1 MQTLQ
6 SLPSADGIAESIVEA
21 MFGAVLESIDS
32 FATDFLQWL
41 GGVRD
46 PTENGLLVDAWFAVF
61 EISLA
66 VLVIWVVL
74 GLLSFP
80 FGDDQKTDLYR
91 FGWRIIGVFIIFA
104 IAQPAFSFGA
114 ELSNELFQMIFTLTE
129 EGADIEAEFD
139 GLVDSI
145 TSAGGTAIG
154 LLVAGV
160 ITAVVMGLAQLI
172 VVGVM
177 FTIDYIFWTA
187 FVFSPL
193 LAVFWMV
200 DWGPLAK
207 ANDFAETMF
216 DAAVGS
222 LLYPV
227 AISIFATA
235 YVILV
240 GAGVQGGLNDA
251 TLSAMLELTA
261 ISAIFPIII
270 LAVGFKLLSQIGND
284 MYGLSTV
291 AKMAGVVATAGAGA
305 VVGGVQGA
313 ATAASSG
320 GSSALSGAASG
331 MASGAQRGAQTVAR
345 GGMGPTN
352 EPMSSI
358 GMGAASGGGSGQTSR
373 GGASNANN
381 TASGQNT
388 TTNASSST
396 GGDGGQSTTT
406 ASNEPQRGGLIGQAT
421 GAVAAHTPESIKNAG
436 ATITGAAGRVSPRP
450 STQYNRQKAMQEE
463 SLESTANYQETADEL
478 EQAGEGDSVDLDSLK
493 EQGVFDETEASA
505 PSDGQGEVTVDENG
519 RVQYQSEE
527 GGRDM
532 VDTDD
537 LATASNV
544 KASKQLRK
552 AERAEN
558 RAGMANKG
566 KQAASGVANGMQ
578 FTGAMAGKI
587 GMMGARDVVM
597 GHPGYTD
604 FSMGSSASSGGQTS
618 GSGAGAAGAEATT
631 ESTSTERA
639 ATSVSPA
646 YFGADDDD
654 RAEANASSY
663 QTLSNGERVDLESD
677 EGDDLSV
684 VRDPEQSSESESAE
698 VGWVMSQ
705 SQAEAAPDDAGEMVD
720 YYRQEGTRIAR
731 SGDNA
736 PKIPTEGSVPGYANT
751 DVAEVDGEETVV
763 LDGSSGE
770 LAESE
775 VRPAEFDGVDAGE
788 SVAVRGEYQEQP
800 GGGAYIQGVDGTKT
814 NLQQRINGVESGEQT
829 LVDGG
834 VRELDDGSKTLDS
847 EYQPSTETSDQEAA
861 VDGEKQKQKQQRQPN
876 TPSGGIVPLGKQ
888 GIALP
893 DDEKSE
899 IAGNSTDYVGSV
911 DDSGTSPSVGGVKV
925 ADNTSDGRFSDDN
938 GRVDIGRDGE
948 NVAIRNADLDEVPG
962 GYFQMKL
969 SDDTVVENPRD
980 LSPEAVEEYSEN
992 EAVEELRWGDE
1003 ATGTERISIS
1013 ETPPVNTLSESERA
1027 IFDGE
1032 SVDIDGEVEK
1042 PEFGRRTIGG
1052 ISIQDESTDG
1062 RFSEDGTL
1070 KQLPSAEE
1078 GDMVQ
1083 IENAQYRVIDGKGGT
1098 EVEEAVLTDQSRVEI
1113 QDTSDSDSIEPS
1125 IRRGG
1130 ATSSNLAVD
1139 KASVKR
1145 GSVNTDEMDYV
1156 NSSRELNGMAVS
1168 ATGVVDQRPSGET
1181 VLRGQGTDNESIS
1194 LTDETRGDDG
1204 NRAQIGDGA
1213 LTDVEPGDTV
1223 SLNQSVVDSD
1233 GEQLR
1238 LTESSNVEAV
1248 ETGSDGVPLTPT
1260 IEKDFSKDRL
1270 TDDRSGVRPVDAET
1284 LAETNLETAFD
1295 GGEEVSMQ
1303 EVTFVESEI
1312 SGEGPVEK
1320 GGQFVTPDGKEIGS
1334 YSQLE
1339 TEGEPDG
1346 DRLQDGGTYD
1356 VNALAVDDEGRFKP
1370 SVNTELSRLDTDGT
1384 TTEQQPDH
1392 QVDSQNDSS
1401 RRSSGDGTMR
1411 NSGGDTTT
1419 TNSTQSTSPEPGRS
1433 SKSGE
1438 DVSENDE
1445 NRSRSRSR
1453 DKGGIDNFTP
1463 TGVEYNDENDESEDN

>member
-32 FATDFLQWL
+32 FATDFLKWL

-46 PTENGLLVDAWFAVF
+46 PTENDLLVDAWFAVF

-129 EGADIEAEFD
+129 EGADIEAEFN
-139 GLVDSI
+139 GLVDTI

-160 ITAVVMGLAQLI
+160 ITAVMMGVAQLI
-172 VVGVM
+172 IVAVM
-177 FTIDYIFWTA
+177 FSIDYIFWTA

-227 AISIFATA
+227 AISVFATA
-235 YVILV
+235 YVVLV
-240 GAGVQGGLNDA
+240 GAGVQGGLNDS

-261 ISAIFPIII
+261 MSVIFPFII
-270 LAVGFKLLSQIGND
+270 LAVGFKLLSQVGNG

-291 AKMAGVVATAGAGA
+291 GKIAGVAVTAGAGA
-305 VVGGVQGA
+305 VVGGIQGA
-313 ATAASSG
+313 ATAAGSG

-331 MASGAQRGAQTVAR
+331 MASGAQRGAQTIAR

-352 EPMSSI
+352 EPMSSV

-373 GGASNANN
+373 GGASNAND

-388 TTNASSST
+388 TTNASSTT

-421 GAVAAHTPESIKNAG
+421 GAVAAHTPESIKSAG
-436 ATITGAAGRVSPRP
+436 STITGAAGRVSPRP

-493 EQGVFDETEASA
+493 EQGIFEETEASA

-558 RAGMANKG
+558 RAGVANKG
-566 KQAASGVANGMQ
+566 KQAASGVASGMQ
-578 FTGAMAGKI
+578 FTGAMAGGI

-597 GHPGYTD
+597 GHPGYTN
-604 FSMGSSASSGGQTS
+604 FSMGSSASSGSQTS
-618 GSGAGAAGAEATT
+618 GSGAAGAEATT

-639 ATSVSPA
+639 VTSVSPA

-677 EGDDLSV
+677 EGDNLSV
-684 VRDPEQSSESESAE
+684 VRDPERSSESELAE
-698 VGWVMSQ
+698 VGWAMSR
-705 SQAEAAPDDAGEMVD
+705 SQAEAAPDDPGEMLD
-720 YYRQEGTRIAR
+720 YYRQEGTRLAR

-751 DVAEVDGEETVV
+751 DVAEVDGEETVM

-775 VRPAEFDGVDAGE
+775 VRPAEFDGVDADE

-800 GGGAYIQGVDGTKT
+800 GGGAYIQGVNGTKT
-814 NLQQRINGVESGEQT
+814 NLQQRIDSVESGEQT
-829 LVDGG
+829 LVEGG

-911 DDSGTSPSVGGVKV
+911 DDSLASPSVGGVKV
-925 ADNTSDGRFSDDN
+925 ADNTSDGRFSDDD

-948 NVAIRNADLDEVPG
+948 NVSIRNADLDEVPG

-980 LSPEAVEEYSEN
+980 LSSEAVEEYGEN

-1125 IRRGG
+1125 IRRGE

-1139 KASVKR
+1139 KASVKG
-1145 GSVNTDEMDYV
+1145 GSINTEEMDYV

-1204 NRAQIGDGA
+1204 NRAQVGDGA

-1238 LTESSNVEAV
+1238 LTENTNVEAV
-1248 ETGSDGVPLTPT
+1248 ETGSDGVPTLT
-1260 IEKDFSKDRL
+1260 IEKDYSKDRL

-1384 TTEQQPDH
+1384 TTEQQPDR
-1392 QVDSQNDSS
+1392 QVDIPDDSS
-1401 RRSSGDGTMR
+1401 RPSSGDSTMR
-1411 NSGGDTTT
+1411 NSGGDTTP
-1419 TNSTQSTSPEPGRS
+1419 NSTQSTTPEPGRS

-1438 DVSENDE
+1438 DGSEKDKS
-1445 NRSRSRSR
+1445 RSRSRSR
-1453 DKGGIDNFTP
+1453 DRGGIDNFTP